1 MSKIKLYFSI
11 KKFYN
16 TFAEEVG
23 SNFITKL
30 SDMTDDNVMSVIF
43 DINEVLEANAN
54 CFCEEV
60 YEMDAWL
67 NKLQS
72 QIVGYC
78 EKPQHNYKTAIAI
91 TLVAVSMVCGYT
103 IGRQHTIR
111 QAELYDITED
121 GYYINFGNE
130 VHSYTMEVR

>member
-1 MSKIKLYFSI
+1 MLKFQIQ
-11 KKFYN
+11 KFYKI
-16 TFAEEVG
+16 FGEVLDRQP
-23 SNFITKL
+23 FTVKF
-30 SDMTDDNVMSVIF
+30 SDIKSDDFLFDVLF
-43 DINEVLEANAN
+43 DINEVLEANSQ
-54 CFCEEV
+54 CFYEEA

-72 QIVGYC
+72 QIISRR

-91 TLVAVSMVCGYT
+91 ILIAVSMVCGYT